1 VSAFACSTSGTT
13 ITAPSNRIAETIASV
28 ATVLLVVVLEEL
40 FILKYTNNNG
50 YLRKKSLQIGKNLL
64 NDNTCGNLHF
74 VLKKRG
80 EIFEF

>member
-28 ATVLLVVVLEEL
+28 ATVLLVVLEEL

-74 VLKKRG
+74 VLKRR